1 MKKIF
6 VSILIAAAVS
16 FSASAKSLVVY
27 FSVPETTKT
36 TNLSRDEDNS
46 MVVIDGTA
54 LGNVQYV
61 AQIIAEETG
70 SDVFRLEPVDAY
82 PTDHKK
88 LLERAWNEKRN
99 GTCPKISGQIEN
111 FSEYDTVYVGY
122 PNWNADLPP
131 ILYSFFDEYDLS
143 GKTIVPFN
151 VHGGSG
157 LSETVQSIA
166 RLEPNAVVE
175 KNAFTESRNSV
186 DSCRSRVISW
196 LDKIGKRK

>member
-88 LLERAWNEKRN
+88 LLDRAWNEKRN